1 MKIISTLQ
9 YVPIWDS
16 HSHTFTYI
24 QIRQKYYI
32 VWVSYGEN
40 HLLLCFCHIPL
51 KTKMSTSFSWIL
63 FFHTKTHWIKKK
75 LNWNQCWFF
84 STDFS
89 KQNTLHNRIQ
99 VLCRDTRVLIEWS
112 TAFPSVQRET
122 EIFPLQ
128 TLFSFWCD
136 DDDHDK
142 QGREGC

>member
-1 MKIISTLQ
+1 MCQFGTVTVTRSLISKSGRNNTQ
-9 YVPIWDS
+9 
-16 HSHTFTYI
+16 FE
-24 QIRQKYYI
+24 I
-32 VWVSYGEN
+32 VMERN

-51 KTKMSTSFSWIL
+51 KTKMSTRVSQGFYFFIQKHTESRRNWTEISVDSFPLI
-63 FFHTKTHWIKKK
+63 F
-75 LNWNQCWFF
+75 LNRTQ
-84 STDFS
+84 
-89 KQNTLHNRIQ
+89 KHNRIQ